1 MRPEKEIIMAKKTLE
16 TQKNSTVL
24 AEKIITDLILIAIG
38 VLFCLKIA
46 SGTVGIIIGVALCL
60 YGAINVVLAATRKH
74 SLFSVQGVLSGVII
88 ALGVAFIA
96 EKLLSNFVRIT
107 PYLLCGVGL
116 VFVLDA
122 FLARFHRKDANL
134 FWFVLEFVVGAACL
148 VLGLC
153 LLFIES
159 FRGSAS
165 VIFGVSLVV
174 FGAYE
179 LVLLA
184 AKKK

>member
-1 MRPEKEIIMAKKTLE
+1 MAKKTLE
-16 TQKNSTVL
+16 TQKNSTIT

-46 SGTVGIIIGVALCL
+46 SNTVGIIIGVGLCL

-74 SLFSVQGVLSGVII
+74 SLFSLQGILSGVII
-88 ALGVAFIA
+88 AIGVAFIV
-96 EKLLSNFVRIT
+96 ENLLASFVRIT

-122 FLARFHRKDANL
+122 FLARFHRKDASV
-134 FWFVLEFVVGAACL
+134 FWFVLELVVGVACL
-148 VLGLC
+148 ALGLC
-153 LLFIES
+153 LLFIDS

-165 VIFGVSLVV
+165 VIFGVFLVV
-174 FGAYE
+174 FGVYQ
-179 LVLLA
+179 LVLRA